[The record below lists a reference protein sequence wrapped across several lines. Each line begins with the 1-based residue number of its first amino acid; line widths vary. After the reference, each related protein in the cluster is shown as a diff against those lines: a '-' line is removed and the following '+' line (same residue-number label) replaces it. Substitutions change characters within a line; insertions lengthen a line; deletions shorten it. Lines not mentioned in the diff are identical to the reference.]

1 MILVF
6 LFQVTKF
13 LSLTGLDKLFLL
25 PHEEAFSLVHIGGTA
40 GMFHPSLY
48 YEVLHQRDGSSSNS
62 DASGPNQTS
71 SNAVKR
77 NLQHQFKK

>member
-25 PHEEAFSLVHIGGTA
+25 PHEEAFSLVRIGGTA

-48 YEVLHQRDGSSSNS
+48 YEVLHQREMVHLLS
-62 DASGPNQTS
+62 
-71 SNAVKR
+71 
-77 NLQHQFKK
+77 